1 MMISARNQIDATV
14 EAVRKGAVN
23 AVVDL
28 KTAQGTMMVASITN
42 SAAEALQLKEGDRV
56 VAFFKASHV
65 LIATGWAIAISARN
79 KLEGMVESVRS
90 GTVNAEITV
99 KLPGGDRV
107 IATITDEAAR
117 NLALREGE
125 NVAAVI
131 KATDVMIAKLS

>member
-1 MMISARNQIDATV
+1 MMISARNQIDAIV
-14 EAVRKGAVN
+14 EAVQKGAVN

-28 KTAQGTMMVASITN
+28 KTAQGTIMVASITN
-42 SAAEALQLKEGDRV
+42 SAADALQLKTGDKV
-56 VAFFKASHV
+56 IAFFKASHV

-79 KLEGMVESVRS
+79 KLEGTVENIRS
-90 GTVNAEITV
+90 GTVSAEVAV

-117 NLALREGE
+117 NLALCEGE

-131 KATDVMIAKLS
+131 KSTDVMIAK